1 MTQKYSTNII
11 VCLRK
16 HYFKQMINHFSLH
29 KSVFLQPC
37 SYICVVLL
45 PKKGMGNYFNNGQR
59 VPTIFEIVTALENGD
74 GGYIQQKK
82 DDYKRIYGT
91 LTDDEKSFVFRHPG
105 YAYRFNANA
114 EKARRI
120 GREVGG
126 TSNGYGDAVRHCYW
140 CALNQM
146 AAGLNSPLAREFGD
160 AHENKPDNDINVR
173 AMDLHN
179 NSVGYY
185 LGNQAI
191 INGWNE

>member
-1 MTQKYSTNII
+1 M
-11 VCLRK
+11 
-16 HYFKQMINHFSLH
+16 
-29 KSVFLQPC
+29 
-37 SYICVVLL
+37 
-45 PKKGMGNYFNNGQR
+45 
-59 VPTIFEIVTALENGD
+59 
-74 GGYIQQKK
+74 
-82 DDYKRIYGT
+82 
-91 LTDDEKSFVFRHPG
+91 FRHPG

>member
-1 MTQKYSTNII
+1 
-11 VCLRK
+11 
-16 HYFKQMINHFSLH
+16 
-29 KSVFLQPC
+29 
-37 SYICVVLL
+37 
-45 PKKGMGNYFNNGQR
+45 MGNYFNNGQR
-59 VPTIFEIVTALENGD
+59 VPSIFEIATAFENGD
-74 GGYIQQKK
+74 DGYIQQKK

-91 LTDDEKSFVFRHPG
+91 LTDDEKSFVFRHLG